1 MDQVEEDR
9 EMKEHRD
16 KDKLSK
22 KRLAEK
28 ANNYAK
34 YVREMY
40 APSVVNQDSVDM
52 KYPNRFNDAKEN
64 YRQNNNFVSEDDV
77 DSVNAR
83 KKFVPPRRGTTAE
96 NKYNNVKVNLPDNFT
111 NPSLNARED
120 SLGAPSVDTSS
131 NKRFGIP
138 KSIRQQAQQQRN
150 NILSNNGFN
159 SEPEMN
165 NIYP

>member
-1 MDQVEEDR
+1 
-9 EMKEHRD
+9 
-16 KDKLSK
+16 
-22 KRLAEK
+22 
-28 ANNYAK
+28 
-34 YVREMY
+34 
-40 APSVVNQDSVDM
+40 M

-83 KKFVPPRRGTTAE
+83 KKFVPSRRGITAE

-138 KSIRQQAQQQRN
+138 KSIR
-150 NILSNNGFN
+150 
-159 SEPEMN
+159 
-165 NIYP
+165 